1 MIENEYTRQE
11 DYYKQQMA
19 DLEEE
24 KEQLQVSNLVS
35 CVTILN
41 FKKNFSVTLFAH
53 LKLFRFLFVF
63 LTERINV
70 KSGGKQACLIVLGR
84 RYEGNERA
92 QKPGMERRC

>member
-24 KEQLQVSNLVS
+24 KEQLQVSNVVVLQFWIS
-35 CVTILN
+35 
-41 FKKNFSVTLFAH
+41 KNLSVTLFAH

-92 QKPGMERRC
+92 

>member
-24 KEQLQVSNLVS
+24 KEQLQVGNVIVLQFWIS
-35 CVTILN
+35 
-41 FKKNFSVTLFAH
+41 KNFFVTLFAH
-53 LKLFRFLFVF
+53 LKLFRILFVF

-70 KSGGKQACLIVLGR
+70 KSGGKQACLIVLRR

>member
-1 MIENEYTRQE
+1 MIKNEYTRQE

-41 FKKNFSVTLFAH
+41 FKKISL
-53 LKLFRFLFVF
+53 
-63 LTERINV
+63 
-70 KSGGKQACLIVLGR
+70 
-84 RYEGNERA
+84 
-92 QKPGMERRC
+92 

>member
-24 KEQLQVSNLVS
+24 KEQLQVSNVVVLQFWIS
-35 CVTILN
+35 
-41 FKKNFSVTLFAH
+41 KNFSVTLFAH
-53 LKLFRFLFVF
+53 LKLSRFLFVF